1 MQYSTEFK
9 EMGTNFRLPSQTDRT
24 VLPRWVNQI
33 PVITVPNSRKVMY
46 YLTSS
51 GHESAWV
58 NFHSFFF
65 LFLIHNMQA
74 GNAKVATITPVFNV
88 VLHKKCYV
96 RCVTHPQRFKSRSI
110 Y

>member
-9 EMGTNFRLPSQTDRT
+9 EMGTDFRLPSQTDRT

-33 PVITVPNSRKVMY
+33 SVITAPNSRKVMY

-65 LFLIHNMQA
+65 PFSHSQHA
-74 GNAKVATITPVFNV
+74 GRECKGCDNYACLQCSSTQEMLRALCHTSPKVQ
-88 VLHKKCYV
+88 
-96 RCVTHPQRFKSRSI
+96 VT
-110 Y
+110 